1 MVILEA
7 NGLNKNYGKKEVLKN
22 INFNIESGKIVGL
35 LGPNGSGKTTLI
47 KIITGL
53 IKDYKGTIR
62 VDDNIPNVYTKSI
75 VSYLPE
81 KTYLSDWMSVKDAIF
96 MFNDFYK
103 DFNIDKANDM
113 VKHFDLDMKQ
123 NIKTM
128 SKGMQEKLQLILVM
142 SREAKLYIL
151 DEPIGGVDPVSRD
164 YILDVILKNYSEDS
178 TILLSTHLIHDVE
191 KIFDKVLF
199 IKNGEIIVDNYVD
212 TLREENKMSLDE
224 YFREVY
230 K

>member
-7 NGLNKNYGKKEVLKN
+7 KGLNKSYGKKEVLKN
-22 INFNIESGKIVGL
+22 INFSIDSGKIVGL

-53 IKDYKGTIR
+53 IKDYKGIVR
-62 VDDNIPNVYTKSI
+62 IDDNIPNVYTKSI

-81 KTYLSDWMSVKDAIF
+81 KTYLSDWMSVKDSVF
-96 MFNDFYK
+96 LFNDFYK
-103 DFNIDKANDM
+103 DFNIDKAKDM
-113 VKHFDLDMKQ
+113 IKYFDFDLKQ

-128 SKGMQEKLQLILVM
+128 SKGMQEKLQLLLVM
-142 SREAKLYIL
+142 SREAKLFIL

-164 YILDVILKNYSEDS
+164 YILEAILKNYSEES
-178 TILLSTHLIHDVE
+178 SILLSTHLIHDVE

-199 IKNGEIIVDNYVD
+199 IKDGEIIIDNYVD
-212 TLREENKMSLDE
+212 TLREENNMSLDD